1 MRTMR
6 TGTRVHSH
14 RTGAPAS
21 ELRYVAA
28 VPATSDIARAR
39 SALARKL
46 RDGLEQRGY
55 LEVETPIA
63 VPFAGQE
70 PHLRPFE
77 TTFTPDPPIAPTGVE
92 GARRLHLHTSPEYA
106 MKRLLARPGF
116 SRCYQL
122 VRVFRDGELS
132 RTHNPEFTLLELYAA
147 PGSAH
152 TIMADLEQL
161 LSGCA
166 TEVPARRGHGRG
178 SGTISLRPPFE
189 RLTCREAFSRYAG
202 FDPIALDAGAF
213 TQAARA
219 CGVRPAPGASWDD
232 LFTQVLLEKIEPALG
247 IDRPTYLTEYPASQA
262 ALARLKPS
270 DPRVA
275 ERFELYA
282 GGLEL
287 ANGFSELCDSREQRE
302 RLREEQELRRRL
314 GRDVFPL
321 DEKFLSALDGIGEA
335 GGVAVGFD
343 RLLMLLT
350 GAETIADVLL
360 FPAVDEY
367 PAARRAP

>member
-28 VPATSDIARAR
+28 VPATSDIVRAR

-106 MKRLLARPGF
+106 MKRLLARPG
-116 SRCYQL
+116 
-122 VRVFRDGELS
+122 
-132 RTHNPEFTLLELYAA
+132 
-147 PGSAH
+147 
-152 TIMADLEQL
+152 
-161 LSGCA
+161 
-166 TEVPARRGHGRG
+166 
-178 SGTISLRPPFE
+178 
-189 RLTCREAFSRYAG
+189 FSRYAG

-314 GRDVFPL
+314 GREVFPL

-335 GGVAVGFD
+335 GGGAGGVE
-343 RLLMLLT
+343 RLLVVPT
-350 GAETIADVLL
+350 GAEEVTG
-360 FPAVDEY
+360 
-367 PAARRAP
+367 R

>member
-1 MRTMR
+1 M
-6 TGTRVHSH
+6 
-14 RTGAPAS
+14 
-21 ELRYVAA
+21 
-28 VPATSDIARAR
+28 ARAR

-46 RDGLEQRGY
+46 RDALEQRGY

-77 TTFTPDPPIAPTGVE
+77 TTFTPDLPIAPSGVE
-92 GARRLHLHTSPEYA
+92 GARRLHLQTSPEYA

-122 VRVFRDGELS
+122 ARVFRDGEIS

-147 PGSAH
+147 PGSADSV
-152 TIMADLEQL
+152 MADLEQL
-161 LSGCA
+161 LFACA
-166 TEVPARRGHGRG
+166 AEAPARKGHGRG

-202 FDPIALDAGAF
+202 FDPLVLDAQAF
-213 TQAARA
+213 AQAARA
-219 CGVRPAPGASWDD
+219 CGVRPAAGASWDD
-232 LFTQVLLEKIEPALG
+232 LFTQVLLERIEPALG
-247 IDRPTYLTEYPASQA
+247 IERPTYLTEYPASQA

-270 DPRVA
+270 DRRVA

-350 GAETIADVLL
+350 GTETIAEVLL
-360 FPAVDEY
+360 FPAFEEY
-367 PAARRAP
+367 PGARRAP